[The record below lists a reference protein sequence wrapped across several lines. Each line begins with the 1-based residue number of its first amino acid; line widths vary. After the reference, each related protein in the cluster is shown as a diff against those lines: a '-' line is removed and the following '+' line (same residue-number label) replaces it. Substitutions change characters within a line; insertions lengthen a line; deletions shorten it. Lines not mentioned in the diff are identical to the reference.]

1 MNPLNNNFLKT
12 EAYDYIADPDFIK
25 YIVNEN
31 KINFLLDISHA
42 RISSYNMKMNYNEY
56 IRLLPLDKIIQIH
69 LSKEIYSKNGEV
81 YDAHEIPD
89 NDDIKEFKRLISKYP
104 NIEYVTLEYYKDI
117 NELNR
122 FLIHLKKIINEK

>member
-1 MNPLNNNFLKT
+1 
-12 EAYDYIADPDFIK
+12 
-25 YIVNEN
+25 
-31 KINFLLDISHA
+31 
-42 RISSYNMKMNYNEY
+42 MNYNEY